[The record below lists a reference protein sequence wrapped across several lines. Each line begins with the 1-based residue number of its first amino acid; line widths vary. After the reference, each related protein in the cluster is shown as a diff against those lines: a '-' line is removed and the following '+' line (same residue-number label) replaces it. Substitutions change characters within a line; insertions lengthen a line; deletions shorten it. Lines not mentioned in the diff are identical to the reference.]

1 MIEETRFRAFYQEM
15 FPKLWRYVHRMIQDR
30 SECDDLVQES
40 FLRFLRSA
48 PDLDEKE
55 AISYVYRIATNLVRD
70 KWREGKSEAAW
81 LEETGR
87 EEAVSPSH
95 DAGIKLDI
103 ERAMEKLSP
112 GQRSLVWLAYVEG
125 YDHKSIASIVGVN
138 STSVRV
144 LLSRARQRLAGF
156 LSEVDAPGA
165 DR

>member
-1 MIEETRFRAFYQEM
+1 MIEETRFRAFYEEM
-15 FPKLWRYVHRMIQDR
+15 FPRLWRYVHRMSQNR
-30 SECDDLVQES
+30 SECDDLVQET
-40 FLRFLRSA
+40 FLRFLRTA

-55 AISYVYRIATNLVRD
+55 AIPYVYRIATNLVRD
-70 KWREGKSEAAW
+70 KWREGKSQAAW

-144 LLSRARQRLAGF
+144 LLSRARQRLAALLDESDG
-156 LSEVDAPGA
+156 PGA
-165 DR
+165 NR